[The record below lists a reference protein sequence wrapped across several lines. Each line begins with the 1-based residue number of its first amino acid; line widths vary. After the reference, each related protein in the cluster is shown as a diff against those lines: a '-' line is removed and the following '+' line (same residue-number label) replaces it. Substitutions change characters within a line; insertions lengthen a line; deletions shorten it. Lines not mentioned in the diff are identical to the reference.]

1 MRWFCCSLSPL
12 LREPRSIK
20 SDHFDFHQMPRL
32 HGAPLGSAL
41 FRRCP
46 EDFQVDE
53 ISGWQPSGQGEHL
66 LLHVRKRDQNSQ
78 WVAGLLAQL
87 AGLKRS
93 DIGFCGLKDRF
104 AVTTQW
110 FSLHLPGRE
119 LQLSELAHSDFEI
132 ISAHRHHKKLRR
144 GMHSGNQFNI
154 VLRDFSPSP
163 DLLEER
169 LSLIQQL
176 GVPNYFAEQRFGH
189 SGNNLHEAQRL
200 IEADRLKGNRRGTGI
215 YLSAARSWLFNLL
228 VERRIE
234 INNLSASIEGDETAA
249 LWGRGRSNTSAA
261 VVEIETAVL
270 ADWQSWC
277 YALEHAGLKQERRNL
292 ILRPEN
298 LHWTWLQQGQLQ
310 LSFSLPAGAYAT
322 ALLREIAELFRP
334 EFNAL

>member
-1 MRWFCCSLSPL
+1 M
-12 LREPRSIK
+12 
-20 SDHFDFHQMPRL
+20 Q
-32 HGAPLGSAL
+32 
-41 FRRCP
+41 
-46 EDFQVDE
+46 
-53 ISGWQPSGQGEHL
+53 
-66 LLHVRKRDQNSQ
+66 
-78 WVAGLLAQL
+78 
-87 AGLKRS
+87 
-93 DIGFCGLKDRF
+93 
-104 AVTTQW
+104 
-110 FSLHLPGRE
+110 
-119 LQLSELAHSDFEI
+119 I
-132 ISAHRHHKKLRR
+132 ITS
-144 GMHSGNQFNI
+144 
-154 VLRDFSPSP
+154 
-163 DLLEER
+163 
-169 LSLIQQL
+169 
-176 GVPNYFAEQRFGH
+176 VPNYFAEQRFGH
-189 SGNNLHEAQRL
+189 RGNNLHEAQRL